1 MILTLTQIAFIY
13 VFNLIVGAGALALPQ
28 AFARTGWILGIAA
41 MAILALMRY
50 IYFDD
55 NIVKDI
61 LSL

>member
-1 MILTLTQIAFIY
+1 M
-13 VFNLIVGAGALALPQ
+13 FNLIVGAGALALPQ